1 MLLTTYI
8 LEARGVAK
16 AYGKTTALAGVD
28 LAVEKGHVMALLGPN
43 GAGKTTFVRA
53 VATLVA
59 IDSGTLIVNGHDVR
73 GAGPRVRRSIG
84 LAGQYPAVEA
94 TMTGRENIRMIA
106 RLYGHHGGAARTKAD
121 ELLRRLGLAD
131 AGDRLARTYSGGMR
145 RKLDLAMSLV
155 SEPALLLLDEPTAGL
170 DPSSRIELWDT
181 IRGLVRSGS
190 SVLLTTQHLEEADLL
205 ADRISI
211 IHHGR
216 IIAAGSSDELKD
228 RAGRDVIEVRVQN
241 GGDVAHAAAALT
253 ALNAGAVH
261 TDPSR
266 RLVTVAVTRGTQR
279 LAEAVRALDNDKV
292 LVAEVALRR
301 PRLDEIFLG
310 LTGDGAMP
318 DAPRAT
324 REIRVEA

>member
-28 LAVEKGHVMALLGPN
+28 IAVEKGHVMALLGPN

-94 TMTGRENIRMIA
+94 SMTGRENIRMIA
-106 RLYGHHGGAARTKAD
+106 RLYGYDGPAARTKAD
-121 ELLRRLGLAD
+121 GLRRLGLAD

-170 DPSSRIELWDT
+170 DPSSRIEL
-181 IRGLVRSGS
+181 
-190 SVLLTTQHLEEADLL
+190 
-205 ADRISI
+205 
-211 IHHGR
+211 
-216 IIAAGSSDELKD
+216 
-228 RAGRDVIEVRVQN
+228 
-241 GGDVAHAAAALT
+241 
-253 ALNAGAVH
+253 
-261 TDPSR
+261 
-266 RLVTVAVTRGTQR
+266 
-279 LAEAVRALDNDKV
+279 
-292 LVAEVALRR
+292 
-301 PRLDEIFLG
+301 
-310 LTGDGAMP
+310 
-318 DAPRAT
+318 
-324 REIRVEA
+324 